1 MRRVVFTQK
10 GGVGK
15 SSIACNLA
23 AIAAARGLTTLVVD
37 LDPQGNASEYLL
49 EKPVAEL
56 SRTAHDFFEQ
66 TLSIKNLITSTDPET
81 FVHTSRFPK
90 LHVMPA
96 GPELDFLAPKL
107 EARQKIYKLRDALE
121 KLGRRY
127 DRIFVDTAPAANFF
141 TRSALIAAERC
152 LVPFDCDNFSRQSLY
167 RVLET
172 IAELREDHNPGLML
186 EGIVVNQYQSSAR
199 LPQALIDELLAEGLP
214 VLSQH
219 LAQSVKMRESH
230 QAHLPLIHLAPQ
242 HKLTLQFVELFES
255 IERTRSAS
263 TRTASSRVG

>member
-23 AIAAARGLTTLVVD
+23 AIAAARGLRTLVVD

-49 EKPVAEL
+49 DTPAAEL
-56 SRTAHDFFEQ
+56 SHTVQDFFEQ
-66 TLSIKNLITSTDPET
+66 TLSIKSLISSKDPEA
-81 FVHTSRFPK
+81 FVHTTRFPN
-90 LHVMPA
+90 LHVMPS
-96 GPELDFLAPKL
+96 GPELDFLQPKL

-121 KLGRRY
+121 KLHRRY

-141 TRSALIAAERC
+141 TRSALIAADRC

-167 RVLET
+167 QVLET
-172 IAELREDHNPGLML
+172 ISELREDHNPGLRL
-186 EGIVVNQYQSSAR
+186 EGIVVNQFQPNAR
-199 LPQALIDELLAEGLP
+199 LPRTLIDELVAEGLP

-219 LAQSVKMRESH
+219 LGQSVKMRESH

-242 HKLTLQFVELFES
+242 HKLTQQFVDLFEG
-255 IERTRSAS
+255 IEGVGAT
-263 TRTASSRVG
+263 TASSRAG